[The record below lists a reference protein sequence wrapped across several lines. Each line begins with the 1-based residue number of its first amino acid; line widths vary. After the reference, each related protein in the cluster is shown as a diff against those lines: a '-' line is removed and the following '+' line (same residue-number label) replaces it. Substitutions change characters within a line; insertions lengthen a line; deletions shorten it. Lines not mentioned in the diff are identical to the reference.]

1 MTIDLYGYTTCTS
14 CRKTD
19 QQLKESGADY
29 VYRDY
34 FRQRFTRDELEQVL
48 ARAGLTPRDVLS
60 RRSKVYQAR
69 MEEIDAL
76 DDDQLLTLMLKEPT
90 LLRRP
95 IVIGNDEVVVGHNAT
110 KLADLIEHATATEGL

>member
-48 ARAGLTPRDVLS
+48 ARAGLTPCEVLS
-60 RRSKVYQAR
+60 TRSKVYQAR
-69 MEEIDAL
+69 MDEIDAL

-110 KLADLIEHATATEGL
+110 KLADLIEHATTTEGL

>member
-1 MTIDLYGYTTCTS
+1 MTIDLYGYTSCTS

-29 VYRDY
+29 AYRDY
-34 FRQRFTRDELEQVL
+34 FRQRFSREELESLFQ
-48 ARAGLTPRDVLS
+48 RTGLTLRDVLS

-69 MEEIDAL
+69 SAEIDAL
-76 DDDQLLTLMLKEPT
+76 DDEQLLSLMLEEPT

-95 IVIGNDEVVVGHNAT
+95 IVIGANDVVIGHNAT
-110 KLADLIEHATATEGL
+110 KLADLIGHEKQAEG

>member
-1 MTIDLYGYTTCTS
+1 MTIDLYGYTSCTS

-34 FRQRFTRDELEQVL
+34 FRQRFSRAELESMLRQ
-48 ARAGLTPRDVLS
+48 AGLTPREVLS

-69 MEEIDAL
+69 GAEIDAL
-76 DDDQLLTLMLKEPT
+76 TDDQLLTLMLDEPT

-95 IVIGNDEVVVGHNAT
+95 IVIGGGEVVVGHNAT
-110 KLADLIEHATATEGL
+110 KLAEMIGRSNQAEG